1 MEINKEM
8 IFMKISKK
16 YRGVTFSCLAAVFI
30 SVPIAFFMVLINY
43 GARAGFWIAFLKSA
57 LVGTAI
63 SVPLANIFIP
73 LAEKIVNKVVE
84 E

>member
-1 MEINKEM
+1 M
-8 IFMKISKK
+8 IFVKINKK
-16 YRGVTFSCLAAVFI
+16 YRGVVFSCLAAVFI

-43 GARAGFWIAFLKSA
+43 GFRAGFMMAFLKSS
-57 LVGTAI
+57 LLGTAI
-63 SVPLANIFIP
+63 SIPLANIFIP